1 MLVSYFSGMLPH
13 FQSQLLIQAHINRVT
28 AVLSPDLQHDLKD
41 VLQLAPR
48 LLEELLKVSSATQ

>member
-1 MLVSYFSGMLPH
+1 MLPH

-48 LLEELLKVSSATQ
+48 LLEELLKVPSVTQ